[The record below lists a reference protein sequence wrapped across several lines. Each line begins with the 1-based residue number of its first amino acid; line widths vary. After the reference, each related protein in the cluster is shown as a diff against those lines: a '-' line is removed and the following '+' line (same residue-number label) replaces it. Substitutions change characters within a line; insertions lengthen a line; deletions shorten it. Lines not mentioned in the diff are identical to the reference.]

1 VACKKKNTP
10 AKPCGCSVNTCDP
23 TCFTVK
29 ACGVNANGATVDV
42 YETNAPSVILAT
54 GNTNSAGRVCI
65 DLTNHASKA
74 MSASFSFG
82 SGNDYAAK
90 TTSLLGSPCGRSYTA
105 TLTPATDAATNAE
118 TNGTVNVTFT
128 RCDGTTPWTNATVEI
143 KVSLDVEGTG
153 TTNATGQVSITV
165 PTGVSYYVRAY
176 RPTDNSPLNS
186 GTFTLGAGKCA
197 DALIRRSNDDGTP
210 CNPDTEAVVTVRDC
224 TPGVPAGDR
233 QCCAPCA
240 PDTIPTPL
248 YLDDPGGWSS
258 FAADTNRPPVECT
271 TVSESCTLTGSLG
284 GSWSGTMPL
293 PAPVTLRGGAARYI
307 VTCRSDGVY
316 LSKQVT
322 AWVGF
327 TDPYGYLCASYLYG
341 TTIFGKGQILTYSV
355 KATSVTCDP
364 FSATFDMPEKIV
376 PLVRASGLPPNQI
389 PIACTNCTLP
399 PHTITV
405 TE

>member
-1 VACKKKNTP
+1 MACKKKNTP

-54 GNTNSAGRVCI
+54 GNTNSAGKVCI

-143 KVSLDVEGTG
+143 KVSFDVEGTG

-165 PTGVSYYVRAY
+165 PTGVAYYVRAY

-197 DALIRRSNDDGTP
+197 DALIRRTNDDGTP
-210 CNPDTEAVVTVRDC
+210 CNPDTEAVITVRDC
-224 TPGVPAGDR
+224 TPGEPGGLRV
-233 QCCAPCA
+233 CCATCA
-240 PDTIPTPL
+240 PDTLPKYLAFSDPEGQQFTQPPLGGGVAVCIKTQVSGTLSFYTGTSWRNALSGTGNAGLLMKCEAGGIYLEKNMTVYCREASSYGTDCFYGKRTLIPSPV
-248 YLDDPGGWSS
+248 PGG
-258 FAADTNRPPVECT
+258 CT
-271 TVSESCTLTGSLG
+271 E
-284 GSWSGTMPL
+284 
-293 PAPVTLRGGAARYI
+293 A
-307 VTCRSDGVY
+307 
-316 LSKQVT
+316 
-322 AWVGF
+322 GF
-327 TDPYGYLCASYLYG
+327 YVQRVL
-341 TTIFGKGQILTYSV
+341 
-355 KATSVTCDP
+355 ATSVTCDP
-364 FSATFDMPEKIV
+364 FSATFDMPAQDFPGYYWSSTSGCVACGTKTV
-376 PLVRASGLPPNQI
+376 PA
-389 PIACTNCTLP
+389 
-399 PHTITV
+399 HTITV